1 LLFFALASLKCPLD
15 AGLPGPVARLTAA
28 EIVEVFLL
36 LYLDLAYEPAK
47 REHLPLTR
55 ERLYEAIVEGAAK
68 RLRPKFM
75 TFAPM
80 TTGLVPILWFTGTG
94 SEIYEAHRGSDGGW
108 DRHFFYS
115 RAAGL
120 SAIYAAWRERRLNQE
135 FENHSLEASGFLG
148 PIPPCRAPDPSDTL
162 KLSGLPCFRVGL
174 PVAATQL
181 NHPQRCCSLV
191 RK

>member
-1 LLFFALASLKCPLD
+1 MLFFALASLKCPLD

-148 PIPPCRAPDPSDTL
+148 PIPPLPRPRSFGYPEIERSPLFPSWTPCRRNPIEPPPEVL
-162 KLSGLPCFRVGL
+162 
-174 PVAATQL
+174 
-181 NHPQRCCSLV
+181 
-191 RK
+191 